1 MDNGSL
7 LNIQSA
13 LRIWNINASNL
24 AAVARRSL
32 ALIRVEINENRK
44 KNVSMRQLVYLE
56 DMMGNFV
63 FIHF

>member
-13 LRIWNINASNL
+13 LRVWNINASNL
-24 AAVARRSL
+24 AAVARRLL

-44 KNVSMRQLVYLE
+44 NFSMRQLVYLQ
-56 DMMGNFV
+56 DMLGNFI
-63 FIHF
+63 FIHY

>member
-1 MDNGSL
+1 MDNTSL

-32 ALIRVEINENRK
+32 ALIRLEINENRNK
-44 KNVSMRQLVYLE
+44 FSMRQLVYLQ
-56 DMMGNFV
+56 DMLGNFY
-63 FIHF
+63 F

>member
-44 KNVSMRQLVYLE
+44 NFSMRQLVYLQ